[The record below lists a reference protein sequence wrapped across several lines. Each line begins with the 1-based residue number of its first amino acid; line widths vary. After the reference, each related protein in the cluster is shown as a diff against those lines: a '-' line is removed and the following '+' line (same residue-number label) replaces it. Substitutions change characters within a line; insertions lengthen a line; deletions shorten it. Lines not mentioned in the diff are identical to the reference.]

1 MLRPVN
7 KVGQY
12 DTVPFSSPHYSNYYV
27 QEEVDDGVVMES
39 TLAVKDVC
47 VYFSFF
53 YVIFYSF
60 FTVENVWPT
69 LSCTLHTLAAAAVV
83 VSASAS
89 VSSSSHCRA

>member
-1 MLRPVN
+1 MPCCHSLSCFKMCLDYYYSRYVSWQAAMLRPVN

-53 YVIFYSF
+53 LCHILFVF
-60 FTVENVWPT
+60 
-69 LSCTLHTLAAAAVV
+69 HG
-83 VSASAS
+83 
-89 VSSSSHCRA
+89 